1 MPTSMSGLNML
12 LKHVPECKK
21 LHLRESQISN
31 FLGEHVDSDP
41 LEVIVAL

>member
-1 MPTSMSGLNML
+1 MPTLMSGFNML

-31 FLGEHVDSDP
+31 FLGEHVDPDP